1 MEAFVMGSKNKKKDK
16 KKKNKKAEKKK
27 LRKLAAAEDDRWKKA
42 RRAVAACVEL
52 AELGAGEKIF
62 HRKARSYLKHKDR
75 YRAAFSAVLKTTPD
89 TLDNK
94 CTRRF
99 LFDAAYQIGRK
110 AAEVAGGDE
119 IQAADVKAATI
130 WAQENLCPTDRDAGD
145 DCDDKDGGKKPKVPP
160 MRIEGRYCEFSP

>member
-1 MEAFVMGSKNKKKDK
+1 MGSKSKKKDK
-16 KKKNKKAEKKK
+16 KKKEKKAEKKK
-27 LRKLAAAEDDRWKKA
+27 LRKLAPAENDSWKKA

-62 HRKARSYLKHKDR
+62 HRNARSYLKHKDR
-75 YRAAFSAVLKTTPD
+75 YRAAFSAVLQTTPD

-94 CTRRF
+94 ETRRF
-99 LFDAAYQIGRK
+99 LFDAAYQIGQK

-130 WAQENLCPTDRDAGD
+130 WAQENLCPPDRAAGD
-145 DCDDKDGGKKPKVPP
+145 ECDDKDGGKKSKVPP
-160 MRIEGRYCEFSP
+160 MHIDGRYCDFAP